1 MEHTELYFVFS
12 RFHRSIF
19 SKKNQTIFF
28 EIMSSSSSAQAAL
41 VTTQGASV
49 YSRASVNRTKPS
61 AGSSTYRKSVKKIK
75 TDAKLPPDVH
85 STIANEPGVCYVPF
99 SGMDPIKTAAYE
111 LMRGGGGSYKY
122 VQQTADGR
130 FFDVSYYNAEIGK
143 SVFLGRFADEC
154 TASFAHALARSDM
167 TCRTVDRAAQ
177 GLIERAFVVSVTSNQ
192 VQSMATIVPPIPSS
206 AMSNGDPI
214 EDDSLDYDTL
224 FEELVST
231 DVQSST

>member
-1 MEHTELYFVFS
+1 M
-12 RFHRSIF
+12 
-19 SKKNQTIFF
+19 
-28 EIMSSSSSAQAAL
+28 
-41 VTTQGASV
+41 
-49 YSRASVNRTKPS
+49 YSRARVNRTKAAGGTS
-61 AGSSTYRKSVKKIK
+61 APRKAVKKIK
-75 TDAKLPPDVH
+75 TDDRLPPD
-85 STIANEPGVCYVPF
+85 TRTTTTTEPGVCYVPF
-99 SGMDPIKTAAYE
+99 SGMDVTKIAGYE
-111 LMRGGGGSYKY
+111 LMRGDGGSYKY

-192 VQSMATIVPPIPSS
+192 VQSIAMSVPPIPSS

-224 FEELVST
+224 FEALVST